1 MAKKPKKKKKTYQEL
16 QNEKWQKDY
25 KKKPRRKK

>member
-1 MAKKPKKKKKTYQEL
+1 MVQKPKKKKTYQEL

-25 KKKPRRKK
+25 KKKLRRKK